1 MEHADVT
8 FWLSVAGFAISS
20 TLAIIKGFE
29 FYIARC
35 AARLAKIPLISIQ
48 TEYAESK
55 DLYLPLDNSQI
66 PGWDFYVH
74 LEIENKFG
82 VSCTIERVSGS
93 GLSGATIRL
102 HQPVMGGFKGF
113 DKDKNPIDL
122 IRDASSGKP
131 IKPGGVSRLSFH
143 LHVAKQYSP
152 IEIANGVGVKLR
164 FEFELH
170 DQRPKQKTVVRRFTL
185 KPGSILKERN

>member
-1 MEHADVT
+1 MDRTDVT
-8 FWLSVAGFAISS
+8 FWLSIAAFAVSA

-29 FYIARC
+29 FFS
-35 AARLAKIPLISIQ
+35 ARLVTRRAKIPLITIQ

-55 DLYLPLDNSQI
+55 DLYLPLDTSQI

-82 VSCTIERVSGS
+82 VSCTIERVSAS
-93 GLSGATIRL
+93 ELSGATIRL
-102 HQPVMGGFKGF
+102 HQPVKGGFKGF

-122 IRDASSGKP
+122 IRDSSTGKP
-131 IKPGGVSRLSFH
+131 IKPGGVSRLAFH
-143 LHVAKQYSP
+143 LHVARQFSP
-152 IEIANGVGVKLR
+152 IEIANGVGVNLR

-170 DQRPKQKTVVRRFTL
+170 DQKPEQKTVVRRFTL
-185 KPGSILKERN
+185 KPSSVLKERN